1 MKLHHRSGAFRFVI
15 FASLFALLVFCFNES
30 ASLQSAVPPL
40 AVIETSYDS
49 AGDKTTVR
57 LTPVK
62 ISGEKGK
69 YHSIHIAPS
78 FSYPGRSFLKPEII
92 DFELQTV
99 VKTKLKVDL
108 YVVFVV
114 DGETIFLSSNRS
126 GVRNPVP
133 GRRWIGERLVFRMP
147 YDTLMKIT
155 KAKAVEIK
163 MDGVRFPLTEGA
175 LERIREFARH
185 TEPPKKESV

>member
-1 MKLHHRSGAFRFVI
+1 MKLHHRPSAFRFVI
-15 FASLFALLVFCFNES
+15 SACLFALLVLYFDES

-40 AVIETSYDS
+40 AGIETSYDS

-99 VKTKLKVDL
+99 VKTKLEVDL

-114 DGETIFLSSNRS
+114 DGETIFLTSNRS

-133 GRRWIGERLVFRMP
+133 GKRWIGERLVFRMP

-155 KAKAVEIK
+155 KAKTVEIK
-163 MDGVRFPLTEGA
+163 MDGVRFPLTEVA
-175 LERIREFARH
+175 LERVREFAGH
-185 TEPPKKESV
+185 TEPPK

>member
-1 MKLHHRSGAFRFVI
+1 MKLHHSREALRFVLT
-15 FASLFALLVFCFNES
+15 ATLSALLVFCFHES
-30 ASLQSAVPPL
+30 ASLQNATPPL
-40 AVIETSYDS
+40 PGIETSYDS
-49 AGDKTTVR
+49 AGNKTTVR

-69 YHSIHIAPS
+69 YHSIHITPS
-78 FSYPGRSFLKPEII
+78 FSYPGRNFLKPATI

-108 YVVFVV
+108 YVVFIV

-133 GRRWIGERLVFRMP
+133 GKRWIGERLVFRMP
-147 YDTLMKIT
+147 YDTLMKVT

-163 MDGVRFPLTEGA
+163 MDEVRFPLTNGA

-185 TEPPKKESV
+185 TDSPQ